1 MAGTGRIALVGLDG
15 TLLFTDSAE
24 SLAAKEV
31 AGKML
36 RQSALRKPG
45 KETKHRVYS
54 LAQSR
59 YVETAIPSEMLRN
72 A

>member
-31 AGKML
+31 TGKML
-36 RQSALRKPG
+36 RQSSLRTLD

-54 LAQSR
+54 LVQSK
-59 YVETAIPSEMLRN
+59 YAEAAIPSEKLRS